1 MKLYE
6 LLDIWSAMKLPVD
19 EFDGYIQR
27 NGSADTFLILL
38 REIRLR
44 SGDTFC
50 DKLTEEGET
59 CSLLKHSFGPCLGDS
74 DVGSSEPLPASR
86 GT

>member
-1 MKLYE
+1 MKIYE

-50 DKLTEEGET
+50 GKLTEEGEP
-59 CSLLKHSFGPCLGDS
+59 CRLMKHSFGSCWGDS